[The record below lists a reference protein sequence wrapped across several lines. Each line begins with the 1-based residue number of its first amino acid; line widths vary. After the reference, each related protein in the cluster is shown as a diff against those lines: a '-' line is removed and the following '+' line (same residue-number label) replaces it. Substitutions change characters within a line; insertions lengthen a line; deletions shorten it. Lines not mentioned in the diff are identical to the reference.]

1 MSLPRTK
8 LVKKEEVA
16 EQTMAFMFEK
26 PAGFT
31 YKAGQFADYTLIDP
45 QDTDE
50 EKYPRILAF
59 ECPV

>member
-1 MSLPRTK
+1 
-8 LVKKEEVA
+8 
-16 EQTMAFMFEK
+16 MAFMFEK